1 VWRTDPRE
9 ETREEVNVKTDSNT
23 ADDDLPPLS
32 PEEEAAM
39 QAEIELALEP
49 YRKIAPARLIPTLRE
64 ELERALRTHPFPRQ
78 LLRAFAP
85 RTPVAA
91 SGESPVAGSENT
103 EAKAGGKDGA

>member
-1 VWRTDPRE
+1 VKTTDPD
-9 ETREEVNVKTDSNT
+9 TG
-23 ADDDLPPLS
+23 DDDLAPLS

-49 YRKIAPARLIPTLRE
+49 YRKIAPPQLIPTLRE
-64 ELERALRTHPFPRQ
+64 ELERALRTHPYPRQ

-91 SGESPVAGSENT
+91 SGESPVDGSRAT
-103 EAKAGGKDGA
+103 EAKTGGKGGA